1 MRTKVSSLR
10 VPEDLAIELDAVARA
25 EGESVSEITRA
36 ALYEFIAARRSDQRF
51 KQRLQRRLEEDR
63 KVVERLAGERQL
75 PDQ

>member
-36 ALYEFIAARRSDQRF
+36 ALYQFIAARRSDREF
-51 KQRLQRRLEEDR
+51 KERLQKRLEEDR
-63 KVVERLAGERQL
+63 EVIERLTADR
-75 PDQ
+75 